1 MRVLLAAGGMH
12 PEPGGVPLVSG
23 QGGLSAGAAAAAL
36 RSGWLAARPDD
47 EVTALPVPDG
57 GPGSALALPAAR
69 IRSRTV
75 LHGAGP
81 LGDIRE
87 VDLVG
92 LETVPGPEVVP
103 GPEMVPGPVESAGR
117 AGPAEGAAPGPGGRT
132 GSAGP
137 AGRTGPAGPATR
149 RPRSATWFLDA
160 ARLTS
165 PPADRALAGR
175 QAREGTTR
183 GLGEVLAAALDA
195 TGADDVL
202 IAGLARGAVHDSGAG
217 LLEGLGGPR
226 AAAGLMAGRELVL
239 ALADDAPLGGM
250 NGAGQALTAL
260 SDLSAQ
266 QAQDLDRRACARA
279 RRILVELAAPRV
291 GALPVIATPQR
302 TSPAVSVTARG
313 TGAAGGAALV
323 LRALG
328 ARALPGP
335 RLMARLVDLASAARR
350 AELIITTA
358 GEVYD
363 VPADGLTAVVGSVA
377 TELALPAVL
386 VAGRAAV
393 PRAELAGAGV
403 VGVYALEEAG
413 GSGGAWDREGPR
425 AAAGRVEDMGRRLAR
440 TWSR

>member
-23 QGGLSAGAAAAAL
+23 QGGLSADAAAAAL

-69 IRSRTV
+69 IRLRTV

-87 VDLVG
+87 VDLVA
-92 LETVPGPEVVP
+92 LETA
-103 GPEMVPGPVESAGR
+103 PGPVESAGR
-117 AGPAEGAAPGPGGRT
+117 TGPETAPGQT
-132 GSAGP
+132 GSG
-137 AGRTGPAGPATR
+137 TH

-160 ARLTS
+160 ARLTA

-202 IAGLARGAVHDSGAG
+202 IAGLARGAVHDGGAG
-217 LLEGLGGPR
+217 LLDGMGGLR
-226 AAAGLMAGRELVL
+226 AALGLVAGRELVL

-291 GALPVIATPQR
+291 GALPVIATPER
-302 TSPAVSVTARG
+302 TGPAVSVTARG

-335 RLMARLVDLASAARR
+335 RLMAQLVDLASAARR

-363 VPADGLTAVVGSVA
+363 VLADSLTAVVGSVA

-393 PRAELAGAGV
+393 PRAEFAGAGV

-413 GSGGAWDREGPR
+413 GPGGAWDRGGSR
-425 AAAGRVEDMGRRLAR
+425 AVAGRVEDMGRRLAR

>member
-92 LETVPGPEVVP
+92 LETA
-103 GPEMVPGPVESAGR
+103 PGPVESAGR
-117 AGPAEGAAPGPGGRT
+117 DEL
-132 GSAGP
+132 
-137 AGRTGPAGPATR
+137 AGRTGPETAGRTAPAGPATR

-160 ARLTS
+160 ARLTA

-183 GLGEVLAAALDA
+183 GLGEVLAAALEA

-202 IAGLARGAVHDSGAG
+202 IAGLARGAVHDGGAG

-266 QAQDLDRRACARA
+266 QAQDLDRRACVRA

-413 GSGGAWDREGPR
+413 GSGGAWDRGGPR

-440 TWSR
+440 TWAR

>member
-23 QGGLSAGAAAAAL
+23 QGGLSADAAAAAL

-87 VDLVG
+87 VDLAG
-92 LETVPGPEVVP
+92 LETA
-103 GPEMVPGPVESAGR
+103 PGPVESAGR
-117 AGPAEGAAPGPGGRT
+117 DE
-132 GSAGP
+132 P
-137 AGRTGPAGPATR
+137 AGRTGPETAGRTAPAGPATR

-160 ARLTS
+160 ARLTA

-202 IAGLARGAVHDSGAG
+202 IAGLARGAVHDGGAG

-413 GSGGAWDREGPR
+413 GSGGAWDRGGPR

>member
-23 QGGLSAGAAAAAL
+23 RSGLSAGAAAAAL

-57 GPGSALALPAAR
+57 GPGSAPALPAAR
-69 IRSRTV
+69 IRSRSV

-92 LETVPGPEVVP
+92 LE
-103 GPEMVPGPVESAGR
+103 
-117 AGPAEGAAPGPGGRT
+117 AAPGPAE
-132 GSAGP
+132 SAGP
-137 AGRTGPAGPATR
+137 TGPGAR

-160 ARLTS
+160 ARLTA
-165 PPADRALAGR
+165 PPADRARAGR
-175 QAREGTTR
+175 EAREGTTR
-183 GLGEVLAAALDA
+183 GLGEVLAAALEA

-202 IAGLARGAVHDSGAG
+202 IAGLARGAVHDGGAG
-217 LLEGLGGPR
+217 LLDGLGGPR
-226 AAAGLMAGRELVL
+226 AAFGLMAGRELVL

-291 GALPVIATPQR
+291 GALPVIATPQG

-335 RLMARLVDLASAARR
+335 RLMARLVGLASAARR

-363 VPADGLTAVVGSVA
+363 VPADGLTAVVGSAA

-393 PRAELAGAGV
+393 PRAELAGAGI
-403 VGVYALEEAG
+403 VGVYALEAAG
-413 GSGGAWDREGPR
+413 GSGGAWDRGGSR
-425 AAAGRVEDMGRRLAR
+425 AVAGRVEDMGRRLAR

>member
-92 LETVPGPEVVP
+92 LETAPGPVESAGRPGPEVVP
-103 GPEMVPGPVESAGR
+103 GP
-117 AGPAEGAAPGPGGRT
+117 
-132 GSAGP
+132 
-137 AGRTGPAGPATR
+137 AGRTAPAGPATR

-160 ARLTS
+160 ARLTA

-202 IAGLARGAVHDSGAG
+202 IAGLARGAVHDGGVG
-217 LLEGLGGPR
+217 LLDGLGGPR
-226 AAAGLMAGRELVL
+226 AAFGLMAGRELVL

-279 RRILVELAAPRV
+279 RRILVELAAPKV
-291 GALPVIATPQR
+291 GALPVIATPQG
-302 TSPAVSVTARG
+302 TSPMVSVTARG

-335 RLMARLVDLASAARR
+335 RLMARLVGLASAARR

-363 VPADGLTAVVGSVA
+363 VPADGLTAVVGSAA

-393 PRAELAGAGV
+393 PRAELAGAGI
-403 VGVYALEEAG
+403 VGVYALEAAG
-413 GSGGAWDREGPR
+413 GSGGAWDRGGSR
-425 AAAGRVEDMGRRLAR
+425 AVAGRVEDMGRRLAR

>member
-23 QGGLSAGAAAAAL
+23 RSGLSAGAAAAAL

-57 GPGSALALPAAR
+57 GPGSAPALPAAR

-92 LETVPGPEVVP
+92 LE
-103 GPEMVPGPVESAGR
+103 
-117 AGPAEGAAPGPGGRT
+117 AAP
-132 GSAGP
+132 GP
-137 AGRTGPAGPATR
+137 AGRTGPGAR

-160 ARLTS
+160 ARLTA
-165 PPADRALAGR
+165 PPADRARAGR
-175 QAREGTTR
+175 EAREGTTR

-202 IAGLARGAVHDSGAG
+202 IAGLARGAVHDGGAG
-217 LLEGLGGPR
+217 LLDGLGGPR
-226 AAAGLMAGRELVL
+226 AAFGLMAGRELVL

-279 RRILVELAAPRV
+279 RRILVELAAPKV
-291 GALPVIATPQR
+291 GALPVIATPQG
-302 TSPAVSVTARG
+302 TSPMVSVTARG

-335 RLMARLVDLASAARR
+335 RLVGLASAARR

-363 VPADGLTAVVGSVA
+363 VPADGLTAVVGSAA

-393 PRAELAGAGV
+393 PRAELAGAGI
-403 VGVYALEEAG
+403 VGVYALEAAG
-413 GSGGAWDREGPR
+413 GSGGAWDRGGSR
-425 AAAGRVEDMGRRLAR
+425 AVAGRVEDMGRRLAR

>member
-23 QGGLSAGAAAAAL
+23 QGGLSADAAAAAL

-87 VDLVG
+87 VDLVA
-92 LETVPGPEVVP
+92 LETA
-103 GPEMVPGPVESAGR
+103 PGPVESAGR
-117 AGPAEGAAPGPGGRT
+117 D
-132 GSAGP
+132 GP
-137 AGRTGPAGPATR
+137 AGRTGPKMVPGPAERTGSGTH

-160 ARLTS
+160 ARLTA
-165 PPADRALAGR
+165 PPADRARAGR
-175 QAREGTTR
+175 EAREGTTR

-202 IAGLARGAVHDSGAG
+202 IAGLARGAVHDGGAG
-217 LLEGLGGPR
+217 LLDGMGGLR
-226 AAAGLMAGRELVL
+226 AALGLVAGRELVL

-291 GALPVIATPQR
+291 GALPVIATPER
-302 TSPAVSVTARG
+302 TGPAVSVTARG

-363 VPADGLTAVVGSVA
+363 VLADSLTAVVGSVA

-413 GSGGAWDREGPR
+413 GSGGAWDRGGPR

>member
-92 LETVPGPEVVP
+92 LETA
-103 GPEMVPGPVESAGR
+103 PGPVESAGR
-117 AGPAEGAAPGPGGRT
+117 DEL
-132 GSAGP
+132 
-137 AGRTGPAGPATR
+137 AGRTGPETAGRTAPAGPATR

-160 ARLTS
+160 ARLTA

-183 GLGEVLAAALDA
+183 GLGEVLAAALEA

-202 IAGLARGAVHDSGAG
+202 IAGLARGAVHDGGAG

-266 QAQDLDRRACARA
+266 QAQDLDRRACVRA

-350 AELIITTA
+350 AELIIATA

-413 GSGGAWDREGPR
+413 GSGGAWDRGGPR

>member
-87 VDLVG
+87 VDLAG
-92 LETVPGPEVVP
+92 LETAPGPEVVP
-103 GPEMVPGPVESAGR
+103 GP
-117 AGPAEGAAPGPGGRT
+117 
-132 GSAGP
+132 
-137 AGRTGPAGPATR
+137 AGRTAPAGPATR

-160 ARLTS
+160 ARLTA

-202 IAGLARGAVHDSGAG
+202 IAGLARGAVHDGGAG

-413 GSGGAWDREGPR
+413 GSGGAWDRGGPR

>member
-1 MRVLLAAGGMH
+1 MRVLLAAGGMR
-12 PEPGGVPLVSG
+12 PEPGGVPLVSADA
-23 QGGLSAGAAAAAL
+23 GLSADAAAAAL
-36 RSGWLAARPDD
+36 RSGWFAARPDD
-47 EVTALPVPDG
+47 ELTVLPVPDG
-57 GPGSALALPAAR
+57 GPGSALVLPAAR
-69 IRSRTV
+69 VHSRTV

-87 VDLVG
+87 VDLVR
-92 LETVPGPEVVP
+92 LALPETAARETADPEEGPE
-103 GPEMVPGPVESAGR
+103 GAAAR
-117 AGPAEGAAPGPGGRT
+117 AAPSPGAAPGRAGR
-132 GSAGP
+132 P
-137 AGRTGPAGPATR
+137 AGSR

-160 ARLTS
+160 ARLTA

-175 QAREGTTR
+175 EAREGTTR
-183 GLGEVLAAALDA
+183 GLGEVLAAALEA
-195 TGADDVL
+195 TSAHDVL
-202 IAGLARGAVHDSGAG
+202 IAGLARGAVHDGGAG

-291 GALPVIATPQR
+291 GALPVIATPQG
-302 TSPAVSVTARG
+302 TSPMVSVTARG

-335 RLMARLVDLASAARR
+335 RLMARLVGLASAARR

-363 VPADGLTAVVGSVA
+363 VPADGLTAVVGSAA

-403 VGVYALEEAG
+403 VGVYALEAAG
-413 GSGGAWDREGPR
+413 GSGGAWDRGGSR
-425 AAAGRVEDMGRRLAR
+425 AVAGRVEDMGRRLAR

>member
-23 QGGLSAGAAAAAL
+23 RSGLSASAAAAAL

-57 GPGSALALPAAR
+57 GPGSAPALPAAR

-92 LETVPGPEVVP
+92 LETA
-103 GPEMVPGPVESAGR
+103 PGPVESAGR
-117 AGPAEGAAPGPGGRT
+117 D
-132 GSAGP
+132 GP
-137 AGRTGPAGPATR
+137 AGRTGPETAPGPTGSGTH

-160 ARLTS
+160 ARLTA
-165 PPADRALAGR
+165 PPADRARAGR
-175 QAREGTTR
+175 EAREGTTR
-183 GLGEVLAAALDA
+183 GLGEVLAAALEA

-202 IAGLARGAVHDSGAG
+202 IAGLARGAVHDGGAG
-217 LLEGLGGPR
+217 LLDGLGGPR
-226 AAAGLMAGRELVL
+226 AAFGLMAGRELVL

-250 NGAGQALTAL
+250 NGAGQTLTAL

-291 GALPVIATPQR
+291 GALPVIATPQG

-335 RLMARLVDLASAARR
+335 RLMARLVGLASAARR

-363 VPADGLTAVVGSVA
+363 VPADGLTAVVGSAA
-377 TELALPAVL
+377 TELALPAIL

-393 PRAELAGAGV
+393 PRAELAGAGI
-403 VGVYALEEAG
+403 VGVYALEAAG
-413 GSGGAWDREGPR
+413 GSGGAWDRGGSR
-425 AAAGRVEDMGRRLAR
+425 AVAGRVEDMGRRLAR

>member
-23 QGGLSAGAAAAAL
+23 QGGLSADAAAAAL

-87 VDLVG
+87 VDLAG
-92 LETVPGPEVVP
+92 LETA
-103 GPEMVPGPVESAGR
+103 PGPVESAGR
-117 AGPAEGAAPGPGGRT
+117 TGPETAPGQT
-132 GSAGP
+132 GSG
-137 AGRTGPAGPATR
+137 TH

-160 ARLTS
+160 ARLTA

-202 IAGLARGAVHDSGAG
+202 IAGLARGAVHDGGAG

-403 VGVYALEEAG
+403 VGVYALEKAG
-413 GSGGAWDREGPR
+413 GSGGAWDRGGPR

>member
-23 QGGLSAGAAAAAL
+23 QGGLSADAAAAAL

-69 IRSRTV
+69 IRLRTV

-87 VDLVG
+87 VDLVA
-92 LETVPGPEVVP
+92 LETA
-103 GPEMVPGPVESAGR
+103 PGPVESAGR
-117 AGPAEGAAPGPGGRT
+117 TGPETAPGQT
-132 GSAGP
+132 GSG
-137 AGRTGPAGPATR
+137 TH

-160 ARLTS
+160 ARLTA

-195 TGADDVL
+195 TGANDVL
-202 IAGLARGAVHDSGAG
+202 IAGLARGAVHDGGAG
-217 LLEGLGGPR
+217 LLDGMGGLR
-226 AAAGLMAGRELVL
+226 AALGLVAGRELVL

-291 GALPVIATPQR
+291 GALPVIATPER
-302 TSPAVSVTARG
+302 TGPAVSVTARG

-335 RLMARLVDLASAARR
+335 RLMAQLVDLASAARR

-363 VPADGLTAVVGSVA
+363 VPADGLTAVVGSAA

-393 PRAELAGAGV
+393 PRAEFAGAGV

-413 GSGGAWDREGPR
+413 GPGGAWDRGGSR
-425 AAAGRVEDMGRRLAR
+425 AVAGRVEDMGRRLAR

>member
-92 LETVPGPEVVP
+92 LETA
-103 GPEMVPGPVESAGR
+103 PGPVESAGR
-117 AGPAEGAAPGPGGRT
+117 DEL
-132 GSAGP
+132 
-137 AGRTGPAGPATR
+137 AGRTGPETAGRTAPAGPATR

-160 ARLTS
+160 ARLTA

-183 GLGEVLAAALDA
+183 GLGEVLAAALEA

-202 IAGLARGAVHDSGAG
+202 IAGLARGAVHDGGAG

-266 QAQDLDRRACARA
+266 QAQDLDRRACVRA

-413 GSGGAWDREGPR
+413 GSGGAWDRGGPR

>member
-23 QGGLSAGAAAAAL
+23 RSGLSAGAAAAAL

-57 GPGSALALPAAR
+57 GPGSAPALPAAR

-92 LETVPGPEVVP
+92 LE
-103 GPEMVPGPVESAGR
+103 
-117 AGPAEGAAPGPGGRT
+117 AAP
-132 GSAGP
+132 GP
-137 AGRTGPAGPATR
+137 AGRTGPGAR

-160 ARLTS
+160 ARLTA
-165 PPADRALAGR
+165 PPADRARAGR
-175 QAREGTTR
+175 EAREGTTR
-183 GLGEVLAAALDA
+183 GLGEVLAAALEV

-202 IAGLARGAVHDSGAG
+202 IAGLARGAVHDGGAG
-217 LLEGLGGPR
+217 LLDGLGGPR
-226 AAAGLMAGRELVL
+226 AAFGLMAGRELVL

-279 RRILVELAAPRV
+279 RRILVELAAPKV
-291 GALPVIATPQR
+291 GALPVIATPQG
-302 TSPAVSVTARG
+302 TSPMVSVTARG

-335 RLMARLVDLASAARR
+335 RLMARLVGLASAARR

-363 VPADGLTAVVGSVA
+363 VPADGLTAVVGSAA

-393 PRAELAGAGV
+393 PRAELARAGV

-413 GSGGAWDREGPR
+413 GSGGAWDRGGPR